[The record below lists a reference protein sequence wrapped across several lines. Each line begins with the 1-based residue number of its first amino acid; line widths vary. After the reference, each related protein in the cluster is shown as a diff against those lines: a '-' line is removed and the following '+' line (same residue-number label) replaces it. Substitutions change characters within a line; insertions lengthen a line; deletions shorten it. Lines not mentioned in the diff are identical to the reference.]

1 MGFANAAQAQIGKE
15 YWDLEVKGPVREIV
29 ITNTFE
35 LSDENGEVKEAPRN
49 EANVQVKNG
58 HYIARTDRMSIGTYS
73 QASRTEMDWEGDRLT
88 MVREYSSYNEEKKRL
103 SKRYLPM
110 YNDEGVLVAENIL
123 DNKDK
128 LLASLRYSH
137 SVAENGN
144 KILKMTMYKPEY
156 TTPQGHFYI
165 ESDQWGEVLH
175 IESVGK
181 DTGMYIQRISMVGD
195 SLITLR
201 QIIASREKRG
211 TKDTFLRVQAYQY
224 DYYGNVMV
232 INSQITPV
240 SQPELGVQK
249 MQIQY
254 AYYYEGDDLPSK
266 TSENAIPDLIG
277 KWTDSSYNI
286 ELTFGSSNLPTTG
299 IFSTSQLRENDPEI
313 VEEGSDWIFNLRDAW
328 VGEWYYDEQTRMITF
343 KQAEHILLRVKAEV
357 VDYQL
362 VMVPEGEEYP
372 AVLVLRK
379 KG

>member
-1 MGFANAAQAQIGKE
+1 MSFTNEAQAQIGKE
-15 YWDLEVKGPVREIV
+15 YWDLQVKGPVREIV

-35 LSDENGEVKEAPRN
+35 LSDENGEVKESPRN

-58 HYIARTDRMSIGTYS
+58 HHIARTDRMSIGTYS
-73 QASRTEMDWEGDRLT
+73 QASLTEMDWEGDQLT

-103 SKRYLPM
+103 AKRYLPM
-110 YNDEGVLVAENIL
+110 YNEEGVLVAENIL

-128 LLASLRYSH
+128 LMASLVYSH
-137 SVAENGN
+137 SVADNGN
-144 KILKMTMYKPEY
+144 EILQMTMYKPEY

-181 DTGMYIQRISMVGD
+181 DTGMHIQRISMVGD

-201 QIIASREKRG
+201 QIIANREKRG
-211 TKDTFLRVQAYQY
+211 TKDTFLVEQAYQY
-224 DYYGNVMV
+224 DDYGNAMS
-232 INSQITPV
+232 INSRVIPI
-240 SQPELGVQK
+240 SQPELGEQQ
-249 MQIQY
+249 MQVQY

-277 KWTDSSYNI
+277 KWAGNGYNI
-286 ELTFGSSNLPTTG
+286 ELTFGSSNLPTNG
-299 IFSTSQLRENDPEI
+299 IFSTTQLRDKDPEI
-313 VEEGSDWIFNLRDAW
+313 VEEGSDWIFDLREAGI
-328 VGEWYYDEQTRMITF
+328 GEWYYDQQTKMITF
-343 KQAEHILLRVKAEV
+343 KQAQHILVRVKAEV

-362 VMVPEGEEYP
+362 AMVPEGEEYP